1 MATQVDNYIKYYHL
15 QNGGRLPVFMGQDGD
30 GIGYML
36 RGLLGRAIPFL
47 FPVVQG
53 ALNTFMDSAQ
63 KGISEGKSVKDV
75 LKDTLNPTLKSVV
88 GGVGEQIR
96 NYSQRGS
103 GRKRRRTHRKKIKA
117 RRVYKGKKK
126 YSKKQRKIRRLNF
139 DSNF

>member
-30 GIGYML
+30 GIGDML

-103 GRKRRRTHRKKIKA
+103 GRKRRRIHRKKIKA

>member
-30 GIGYML
+30 GIGDML

-139 DSNF
+139 D

>member
-30 GIGYML
+30 GIGDML